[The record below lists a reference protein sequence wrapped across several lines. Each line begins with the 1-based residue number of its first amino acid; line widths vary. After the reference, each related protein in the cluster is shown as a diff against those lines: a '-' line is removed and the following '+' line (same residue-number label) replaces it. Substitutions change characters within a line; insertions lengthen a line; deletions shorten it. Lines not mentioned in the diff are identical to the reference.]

1 MEEVGASG
9 TLEDRQTWM
18 VAKTPTR
25 SQKRKQGQPSRSVV
39 KEGPRVRQ
47 EKMQM
52 GPRSGR
58 TGRAPVCTALTLQW
72 GGGMKMPTKSQEHLL
87 TDGIMHRKQEVLWN

>member
-18 VAKTPTR
+18 AAKTPTR

-47 EKMQM
+47 EKTQRW
-52 GPRSGR
+52 GLG
-58 TGRAPVCTALTLQW
+58 VCTELTLQ
-72 GGGMKMPTKSQEHLL
+72 
-87 TDGIMHRKQEVLWN
+87 